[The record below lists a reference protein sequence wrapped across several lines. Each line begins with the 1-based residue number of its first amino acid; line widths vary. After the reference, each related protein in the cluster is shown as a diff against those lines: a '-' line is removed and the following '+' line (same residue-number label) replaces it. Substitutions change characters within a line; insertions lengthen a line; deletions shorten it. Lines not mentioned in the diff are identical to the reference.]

1 MDLETRRLAEQM
13 LDAYGES
20 ALHDR
25 LRVVEW
31 LADHGLDHDE
41 RAAIA
46 FERHM
51 RWLWEE

>member
-1 MDLETRRLAEQM
+1 MDREAKKLAEQM
-13 LDAYGES
+13 LDTYGES
-20 ALHDR
+20 AMDDR
-25 LRVVEW
+25 PRVVEW

-41 RAAIA
+41 RSAEA